1 MRPGLKDDLQAMD
14 DARKTAV
21 IDRELHRLNI
31 DIAALQ
37 ETRLPESG
45 SLKEEHYTF
54 FWQGKGAEEVREH
67 GVGFAVRH
75 ALLRMIKPPTDG
87 TERILMLRLSSMQGP
102 VNLVCVYAPTQQAS
116 AEVKDQFYES
126 LDTVVNK
133 IPETEHIYLLGD
145 FNARVGADRDSW
157 PNVLGHHG
165 IGKMNENGQRLLE
178 LCSYRKLCVTN
189 TYFQNKACHKV
200 SWRHPRSKHW
210 HQLDMIITKRVSLSN
225 VCNTRSYHSAD
236 CDTDH
241 SLIVTKVK
249 VIPKKF
255 HHSKRTGQPRI
266 NISKTA
272 YPEKNQEFNEQLE
285 EILNTAHKHAKR
297 NAEDSWNFLRNVIYS
312 TAVLTYGKKERKNTD
327 WFEASISEMEPVID
341 AKRSALIS
349 YKHDPSQ
356 WNLLALRAARSKAQ
370 QTARRCANDYWLQLS
385 DNIQQASD
393 SGNIRGMYEGIKQA
407 TGKPTKKTAP
417 LKSKTGEVI
426 TDRDK
431 QMGRWVE
438 HYLELYARENSVTQD
453 ALDAI
458 EELPILEELDSE
470 PTMEELSKAIDA
482 LACGKA
488 PGEDSIPPEI
498 IKCGKPALLGP
509 LHELLCLCWREGKV
523 PQDMRDAKIITLYK
537 NKGDRSDCNNYRG
550 ISLLNIVG
558 KVFAR
563 VVLARLQVLAER
575 IYPESQ
581 CGFRAERST
590 VDMIFSVRQL
600 QEKCREQQMPLYIA
614 FIDLTKAFDHVSRK
628 GLFQLLKKIGC
639 PPQLLN
645 ITASFHDGMK
655 GTISYDGEAT
665 EPFPMHSG
673 VKQGCVLAPTLFGI
687 FFSLLLKFAFEQ
699 STEGVHLH
707 TRSDGKLF
715 NLARLRAKTKVRTVL
730 IREMLF
736 ADDAALSSHTEED
749 LQRLLDRF
757 SYACTEFGLT
767 ISIEKSNVMGQDVP
781 SPPAIRIDNAELD
794 VIDHFTYLGSTITR
808 NLSLDAELDKR
819 IAKAAAVMA
828 QLSKRVWTNK
838 QLTLNTKLKVYQAC
852 VLSSLLYGSESWT
865 TYARQENR
873 LESFHI
879 RCLRRILDIK
889 WQDRVTNTAVLEKTN
904 SLSAHL
910 MLCQR
915 RLRWLGH
922 VRRMDDGRIPKD
934 IMYGELASGRRP
946 ISRPA
951 LRFKDAC
958 KRDMKLIDINSNTWE
973 SLADDRSGWRYA
985 VREGVKRGEERRR
998 KQLGE
1003 RRARRKE
1010 RQQHQALNPQSNYV
1024 CGNCGRDCHAR
1035 IGLLSHTRRCSQQ
1048 D

>member
-1 MRPGLKDDLQAMD
+1 MRPGLTDDLQVID

-45 SLKEEHYTF
+45 TLKEEHYTF
-54 FWQGKGAEEVREH
+54 FWQGKGTEEVREH

-75 ALLRMIKPPTDG
+75 TLLRTIEPPTDG
-87 TERILMLRLSSMQGP
+87 TERILTLRLSSMQGP
-102 VNLVCVYAPTQQAS
+102 VNLVCVYAPTLQAS

-126 LDTVVNK
+126 LDTVISRFPV
-133 IPETEHIYLLGD
+133 TEHVYLLGD
-145 FNARVGADRDSW
+145 FNARVGADRESW

-178 LCSYRKLCVTN
+178 LCCYRNLCVTN

-210 HQLDMIITKRVSLSN
+210 HQLDMIITKRDSLNS

-241 SLIVTKVK
+241 SLIATKVK
-249 VIPKKF
+249 LKPKKF
-255 HHSKRTGQPRI
+255 HHSKRKGQPRL
-266 NISKTA
+266 NTSKTA
-272 YPEKNQEFNEQLE
+272 YPNKNQEFNERLE
-285 EILNTAHKHAKR
+285 DSLNTVHSIAEQS
-297 NAEDSWNFLRNVIYS
+297 AEDSWNSLRNAIYS
-312 TAVLTYGKKERKNTD
+312 AAVLTYGKKERKNTD
-327 WFEASISEMEPVID
+327 WFEASITEMQPVID
-341 AKRSALIS
+341 AKRSTLIS
-349 YKHDPSQ
+349 YKRDPSQ
-356 WNLLALRAARSKAQ
+356 KNLQALRAARSKAQ

-407 TGKPTKKTAP
+407 TGKLTKKTAP

-438 HYLELYARENSVTQD
+438 HYLEIYSRENSVTQE

-458 EELPILEELDSE
+458 EELPVLEELDCE
-470 PTMEELSKAIDA
+470 PTKEELSKAIDA

-498 IKCGKPALLGP
+498 IKCGKPTLLEP
-509 LHELLCLCWREGKV
+509 LHALLCLCWREGKV

-550 ISLLNIVG
+550 ISLLSIVG

-590 VDMIFSVRQL
+590 IDMIFSVRQL

-614 FIDLTKAFDHVSRK
+614 FIDLTKAFDLVSRK
-628 GLFQLLKKIGC
+628 GLFQLLKRIGC
-639 PPQLLN
+639 PPQLLS
-645 ITASFHDGMK
+645 ITASFHDDMK
-655 GTISYDGEAT
+655 GTISYDGEAS
-665 EPFPMHSG
+665 EPFPMRSG

-687 FFSLLLKFAFEQ
+687 FFSLLLKVAFGQ

-736 ADDAALSSHTEED
+736 ADDAALSSHTEEV
-749 LQRLLDRF
+749 LQGLMDRF
-757 SYACTEFGLT
+757 SHACKEFGLT
-767 ISIEKSNVMGQDVP
+767 ISIKKTKVMGQDV
-781 SPPAIRIDNAELD
+781 SVPPAISIDNELLE
-794 VIDHFTYLGSTITR
+794 VTDHFTYLGSTITS
-808 NLSLDAELDKR
+808 NLSLDAEIDKR

-828 QLSKRVWTNK
+828 QLSKRVWGNN

-865 TYARQENR
+865 TYARQESR

-879 RCLRRILDIK
+879 RCLRRILGIT
-889 WQDRVTNTAVLEKTN
+889 WQDRVTNTAVLEKAD
-904 SLSAHL
+904 SLSMHL

-922 VRRMDDGRIPKD
+922 VHRMDDGRIPKD
-934 IMYGELASGRRP
+934 VMYGELASGRRP
-946 ISRPA
+946 TGRPA
-951 LRFKDAC
+951 LRFKDVC
-958 KRDMKLIDINSNTWE
+958 KRDLKLTGIDPNSWE
-973 SLADDRSGWRYA
+973 SLADNRSGWRHA
-985 VREGVKRGEERRR
+985 VREGVERGEEKR
-998 KQLGE
+998 KQQLEE

-1010 RQQHQALNPQSNYV
+1010 RQQIQAHNPPSNYM

-1035 IGLLSHTRRCSQQ
+1035 IGLLSHARRCSHRH
-1048 D
+1048 